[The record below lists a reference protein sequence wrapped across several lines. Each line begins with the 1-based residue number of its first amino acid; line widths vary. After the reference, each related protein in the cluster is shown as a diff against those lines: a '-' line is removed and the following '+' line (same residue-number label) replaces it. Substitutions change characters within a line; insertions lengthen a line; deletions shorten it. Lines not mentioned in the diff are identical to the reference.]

1 MPPLRLYTKIAY
13 GIGQLGE
20 GFKNSSFETFLF
32 FYYNQVLG
40 LSGTLAGL
48 ATAIALIFDAVIDPM
63 IGSLSDAHKGRFGR
77 RHPFMYVAA
86 LPFGLCFY
94 ALFVPPQGMSEAG
107 LFVWLTVMAIAVRA
121 TMALYLVPHNALG
134 AELTADYHERTA
146 IVGYRTIFGVLG
158 GVATLVLG
166 LFVFLAATP
175 EFPVGQLNPGA
186 YPAYALFF
194 ACASVV
200 VVLLSALG
208 THSRIPVLLEPLH
221 THEAFSMKRL
231 ATELRQALASP
242 SFRSLF
248 MGVLIFFV
256 MRGIQAELGLHV
268 STHFWELTTQQI
280 GIVGLLG
287 VSGIVIGVP
296 FWTLASRRLDKK
308 PTFLWGTLV
317 FAIFA
322 MLPLLLK
329 LLGFWPAKEQTAL
342 YLGLLSLCGFLA
354 AFGGGAGLV
363 AAGSM
368 MADLVDEHEYDTGR
382 RQEGIFF
389 GAIAFSGK
397 ASSGLGHLLAGI
409 AIDLIAFPENAVPGR
424 VAPEVVRDL
433 GILYGPGIFAL
444 GAAAFFYL
452 VRYSLTRERVS
463 EIQKTLADRRAEAG
477 GAPAS

>member
-63 IGSLSDAHKGRFGR
+63 IGSFSDAHSGKWGR
-77 RHPFMYVAA
+77 RHTFMYVAA
-86 LPFGLCFY
+86 IPFGITFY
-94 ALFVPPQGMSEAG
+94 FLFVPPAG
-107 LFVWLTVMAIAVRA
+107 LGETELFVWLTVMAIAVRS
-121 TMALYLVPHNALG
+121 TMSLYLVPHNALG
-134 AELTADYHERTA
+134 AELTADYHERTG
-146 IVGYRTIFGVLG
+146 IVGYRTVFGVLG
-158 GVATLVLG
+158 GVATTVLG
-166 LFVFLAATP
+166 FFYFLRATP
-175 EFPVGQLNPGA
+175 EFPSGQLNPAA
-186 YPAYALFF
+186 YPKYAFFF

-200 VVLLSALG
+200 VVLVCALG
-208 THSRIPVLLEPLH
+208 THSRIPYLLAPLH
-221 THEAFSMKRL
+221 KHGAFSMKRL
-231 ATELRQALASP
+231 ANELRDALASP

-248 MGVLIFFV
+248 VGVLIFFV
-256 MRGIQAELGLHV
+256 MRGVQVELGLHI
-268 STHFWELTTQQI
+268 STHFWSLSTKQI
-280 GIVGLLG
+280 GTVALIG

-308 PTFLWGTLV
+308 PTFLWGTLI

-322 MLPLLLK
+322 MLPILMNLI
-329 LLGFWPAKEQTAL
+329 GFWPAKEHTTL
-342 YLGLLSLCGFLA
+342 YLGLLSASGFLA

-368 MADLVDEHEYDTGR
+368 MADLVDEHEFDTGR

-397 ASSGLGHLLAGI
+397 ASSGLGHLLAGV
-409 AIDLIAFPENAVPGR
+409 AIDLIHFPEKAVPGE
-424 VAPEVVRDL
+424 VAPEVIRHL
-433 GILYGPGIFAL
+433 GIIYGPGIFFMGML
-444 GAAAFFYL
+444 AFWFL
-452 VRYSLTRERVS
+452 VRYSLTAARVA
-463 EIQKTLADRRAEAG
+463 EIQKTLADRREA
-477 GAPAS
+477 AR

>member
-1 MPPLRLYTKIAY
+1 VPPLRLYTKLAY

-48 ATAIALIFDAVIDPM
+48 ATAIALVFDAVIDPM
-63 IGSLSDAHKGRFGR
+63 IGSVSDAYQSKWGR

-86 LPFGLCFY
+86 IPFGISFY
-94 ALFVPPQGMSEAG
+94 FLFVPPDGLGQTG
-107 LFVWLTVMAIAVRA
+107 LFVWLTVTAISVRA
-121 TMALYLVPHNALG
+121 TMAAYLVPHNALG
-134 AELTADYHERTA
+134 AELTSDYHERTG
-146 IVGYRTIFGVLG
+146 IVGYRTVFGVLG
-158 GVATLVLG
+158 GLTTFTLG
-166 LFVFLAATP
+166 LGYFMRATH
-175 EFPVGQLNPGA
+175 EFPTGQLNPQA
-186 YPAYALFF
+186 YPHYAFFF
-194 ACASVV
+194 ACASVA
-200 VVLLSALG
+200 VVLICALG
-208 THSRIPVLLEPLH
+208 THSRIRFLLAPLH
-221 THEAFSMKRL
+221 THAEFSFKRVI
-231 ATELRQALASP
+231 AELRDALASP

-248 MGVLIFFV
+248 VGVLIFFL
-256 MRGIQAELGLHV
+256 MRGVQAELGLHV
-268 STHFWELTTQQI
+268 STHFWDLSTQQI
-280 GIVGLLG
+280 LIVGVLGVAGIVF
-287 VSGIVIGVP
+287 GVP

-308 PTFLWGTLV
+308 PTFLCGTLV

-329 LLGFWPAKEQTAL
+329 LLDFWPAKEQTAL
-342 YLGLLSLCGFLA
+342 YLGLLSICGFLA

-368 MADLVDEHEYDTGR
+368 MADLVDEHEFDTGR

-397 ASSGLGHLLAGI
+397 ASSGLGHLVAGV
-409 AIDLIAFPENAVPGR
+409 AIDLIHFPEKAVPGE
-424 VAPEVVRDL
+424 VAPEIVRHL
-433 GILYGPGIFAL
+433 GIIYGPGIFIL
-444 GAAAFFYL
+444 GMIAFIFL

-477 GAPAS
+477 